1 MSSARRLLP
10 DEGNEVRT
18 DLLPEMLK
26 NRAKVNATSKKIN
39 LFYNKNG
46 FDWPYVGIVAAA
58 DSQVQH
64 FLEIEFE
71 AKVAETFAEIHTF
84 CAQHLALDLGVQGPS
99 YDHDR
104 FMAADE
110 EAERANARR
119 HATKIEA
126 DYEHERLQAALRY
139 SMVAAKAAHLAFYQF
154 MKPRAARQA
163 PPLCSFSQ
171 SSLPCSPWPRPSLAA
186 RALWTIAETARNNTT
201 GR

>member
-1 MSSARRLLP
+1 MQEAQAVTHHFIDVAIDMVTQADTQPMTYEQCEALATRW
-10 DEGNEVRT
+10 GNEVRT

-26 NRAKVNATSKKIN
+26 NRAKVNATSKKLISSITRTASIGRM
-39 LFYNKNG
+39 LASSRRRTRK
-46 FDWPYVGIVAAA
+46 
-58 DSQVQH
+58 H
-64 FLEIEFE
+64 FLETEFE

-139 SMVAAKAAHLAFYQF
+139 SMIAAKAAHLAFYQF

-163 PPLCSFSQ
+163 PPL
-171 SSLPCSPWPRPSLAA
+171 
-186 RALWTIAETARNNTT
+186 
-201 GR
+201 